1 MQTTPGP
8 HEGLGLDYYAWCTS
22 PLRRYSDLVNQW
34 QLIAIAKHGITAK
47 MVAPFPPR
55 DAALMGIAADF
66 EACYSAYGEYQ
77 DRLEKYWCL
86 RWINQ
91 DATPKQV
98 FVRHLKEG
106 MSRVEPVPLHLPV
119 PDLATHPRMTRAE
132 VNIADVDLLQLT
144 AGVRV
149 LHIETPEVPESDASP
164 A

>member
-8 HEGLGLDYYAWCTS
+8 HEGLGLEYYVWCTS

-34 QLIAIAKHGITAK
+34 QLIALAKHGITAK

-55 DAALMGIAADF
+55 DATLMGIAADF

-86 RWINQ
+86 RWVAQ
-91 DATPKQV
+91 DEVPKQV

-119 PDLATHPRMTRAE
+119 PELASHPRMTRAE
-132 VNIADVDLLQLT
+132 VSVTDVDLLQLT

-149 LHIETPEVPESDASP
+149 LHIETPPASESDESP